1 MDTSSQNAGA
11 PGAASSIDMASLL
24 RGIRRRK
31 LMVLGLAILFG
42 LAALGYVLT
51 TAPTYSADSM
61 VLIDNL
67 DTPYNRAQPS
77 DAQARQAIDER
88 DVVSQVSVLSS
99 RDLGERVIKQLR
111 LSERPEFDP
120 LAKGLGLASRIA
132 IALGFKSDPRAL
144 SAEERAYGRYDGNLN
159 VYNVPNSKVIVI
171 KYASTDPEIAAD
183 VANTLAETYVM
194 STREAESEPT
204 SRAREWLAHQI
215 EALRQKVVETEAA
228 AEEFRAKA
236 GLLKGTQ
243 ATLGSQELQE
253 LNSQI
258 ILAEA
263 QRSDAEA
270 KAKSIRDLLTRK
282 GNVNSSAEVLNSP
295 LIQRLR
301 EEQAALARNRS
312 ELAVTY
318 L

>member
-1 MDTSSQNAGA
+1 
-11 PGAASSIDMASLL
+11 
-24 RGIRRRK
+24 
-31 LMVLGLAILFG
+31 
-42 LAALGYVLT
+42 
-51 TAPTYSADSM
+51 
-61 VLIDNL
+61 
-67 DTPYNRAQPS
+67 
-77 DAQARQAIDER
+77 
-88 DVVSQVSVLSS
+88 
-99 RDLGERVIKQLR
+99 
-111 LSERPEFDP
+111 
-120 LAKGLGLASRIA
+120 
-132 IALGFKSDPRAL
+132 
-144 SAEERAYGRYDGNLN
+144 
-159 VYNVPNSKVIVI
+159 NVPNSKVIVI

-228 AEEFRAKA
+228 AEEFRARA

-258 ILAEA
+258 VLAEA

-270 KAKSIRDLLTRK
+270 KAKSIRDLLARK
-282 GNVNSSAEVLNSP
+282 GSVDASAEVLNSS

-301 EEQAALARNRS
+301 EEQATLARSRS

-318 L
+318 LPSHPKIAAVDSELANIDRQIRAEAMKIVDSLEDQAKVASSRAASLKASLDAAKARASDTNQDEVKLRALEREAAANRELLETFLN